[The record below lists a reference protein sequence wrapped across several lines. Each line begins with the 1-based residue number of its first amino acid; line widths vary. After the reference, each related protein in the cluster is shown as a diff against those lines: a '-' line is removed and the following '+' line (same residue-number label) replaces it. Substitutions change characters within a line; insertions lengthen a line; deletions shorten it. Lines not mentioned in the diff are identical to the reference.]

1 MHETDPRLDSVA
13 TPHEESLSPAHRR
26 YLIKL
31 TVISTLGG
39 LLFGYDTG
47 VISGALLFI
56 GKDLGL
62 SQTEQTFVVTSLL
75 FGAIIGS
82 QIGGRMADAIGRR
95 NSMRIWAVVFF
106 LGAVGSGQSPTLGL
120 IYASRCWAWP
130 WAPPR

>member
-13 TPHEESLSPAHRR
+13 TPHEEALSPAHRR

-75 FGAIIGS
+75 AITHDP
-82 QIGGRMADAIGRR
+82 MAPAWYVVVM
-95 NSMRIWAVVFF
+95 SAVSI
-106 LGAVGSGQSPTLGL
+106 LAMWMLPE
-120 IYASRCWAWP
+120 SRHVDVN
-130 WAPPR
+130 R